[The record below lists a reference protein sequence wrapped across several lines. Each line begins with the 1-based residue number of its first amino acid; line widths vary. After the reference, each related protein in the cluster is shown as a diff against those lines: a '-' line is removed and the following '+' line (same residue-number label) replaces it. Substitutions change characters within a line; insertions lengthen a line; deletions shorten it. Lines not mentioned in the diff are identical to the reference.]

1 LIGAGGESP
10 LLNQGKATAAKT
22 NEQAGDAMQSGRP
35 FVTTN
40 PVERKICAMMK
51 NEVTTII
58 GAEFER
64 VRRIVSRAA
73 DGVIFP
79 DYSKEFQ
86 CVPPEQAER
95 GLEAITTRVTRYVV
109 DNGLDPDEVGERAIK
124 VRLHYELCS
133 AFGRAPPAGVVI
145 AKKGFN
151 FGLQSEWNPRP
162 WEWQDPD
169 TIPRLESLY
178 GGHYWRGEVG
188 ATAASGGIGKSILG
202 IVEAL
207 AGITGK
213 PLLGE
218 ATRGGL
224 KVMLMNYE
232 DSELVLRQRV
242 TAAMLRHGVSR
253 NEIAGRLYVESI
265 DSDMMRFAKVSSD
278 GAEIVEP
285 NIARLTE
292 VIRSRGLDI
301 VILDPWVSVHEVD
314 GNLGHLVQPII
325 TAFKGIAQA
334 TNAAIELVAHPRKTG
349 GHDLTDED
357 VAGSLTL
364 VNKLRS
370 LRVLN
375 RMTEEAAAK
384 YGLAPWEAGDFFR
397 VDNPKHT
404 HGPSAQPKWIRKVS
418 VGLGNS
424 GQGMFDHESMVGV
437 VTPWSP
443 PTTESL
449 VDGLTPEQ
457 IAAIKAEVRAGTDRE
472 DPRADDWA
480 GKAAAKVLGLDIVDK
495 GQRAKAKITLT
506 ALTKAGHF
514 KPEKRQ
520 SKSAKGR
527 KCVHLVPADPAPLD
541 SRRTAE

>member
-1 LIGAGGESP
+1 MG
-10 LLNQGKATAAKT
+10 
-22 NEQAGDAMQSGRP
+22 
-35 FVTTN
+35 
-40 PVERKICAMMK
+40 
-51 NEVTTII
+51 
-58 GAEFER
+58 
-64 VRRIVSRAA
+64 
-73 DGVIFP
+73 
-79 DYSKEFQ
+79 
-86 CVPPEQAER
+86 
-95 GLEAITTRVTRYVV
+95 
-109 DNGLDPDEVGERAIK
+109 
-124 VRLHYELCS
+124 
-133 AFGRAPPAGVVI
+133 
-145 AKKGFN
+145 
-151 FGLQSEWNPRP
+151 
-162 WEWQDPD
+162 
-169 TIPRLESLY
+169 
-178 GGHYWRGEVG
+178 
-188 ATAASGGIGKSILG
+188 
-202 IVEAL
+202 
-207 AGITGK
+207 
-213 PLLGE
+213 
-218 ATRGGL
+218 
-224 KVMLMNYE
+224 
-232 DSELVLRQRV
+232 
-242 TAAMLRHGVSR
+242 
-253 NEIAGRLYVESI
+253 
-265 DSDMMRFAKVSSD
+265 SDMMRFAKVSSD
-278 GAEIVEP
+278 GAEIVAP

-292 VIRSRGLDI
+292 IIRNRGLDI

-349 GHDLTDED
+349 GQDLTDED

-397 VDNPKHT
+397 IDNPKHT
-404 HGPSAQPKWIRKVS
+404 HGPSTQPKWIRKVS

-424 GQGMFDHESMVGV
+424 GQGMFDRESMVGV
-437 VTPWSP
+437 VTPWAP

-472 DPRADDWA
+472 DARADDWA
-480 GKAAAKVLGLDIVDK
+480 GKAVARVLGLDVVDK

-527 KCVHLVPADPAPLD
+527 KCVHLAPADPAPLD
-541 SRRTAE
+541 SGRAAK